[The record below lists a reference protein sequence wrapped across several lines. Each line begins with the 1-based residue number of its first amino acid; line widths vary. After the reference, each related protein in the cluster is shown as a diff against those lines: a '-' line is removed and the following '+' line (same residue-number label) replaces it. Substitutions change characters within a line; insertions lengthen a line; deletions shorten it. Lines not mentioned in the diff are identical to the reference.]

1 MSSVEFWKS
10 KSLEEMTTAEW
21 ESICD
26 GCAKCCLHSFID
38 SDEEEDF
45 ESTDFLREG
54 EELLYTDVICQ
65 YSDINT
71 GGCTRYNERQTLVPS
86 CVQLTKD
93 NLKDIFFMPKSCS
106 YRRLHEGRGLAS
118 WHPLRHQGSK
128 QVMHEAGISIKDKVI
143 LETQVNLEETFED
156 HIVEWPEHDQN

>member
-1 MSSVEFWKS
+1 MSSVEFWEA

-38 SDEEEDF
+38 SDEEEHF
-45 ESTDFLREG
+45 ESTDVLREG

-65 YSDINT
+65 YSDIST
-71 GGCTRYNERQTLVPS
+71 GGCTRYSERQTLVPS
-86 CVQLTKD
+86 CVQLTKN
-93 NLKDIFFMPKSCS
+93 NLKDIFFMPQSCS

-118 WHPLRHQGSK
+118 WHPLRHKGSK
-128 QVMHEAGISIKDKVI
+128 QTMHDAGISIKDKVV
-143 LETQVNLEETFED
+143 LETQVDLEVEFED
-156 HIVEWPEHDQN
+156 HIVEWPELDKD